1 MNYTENLTL
10 IKKYFPD
17 DDLIAENSF
26 SLFDNEDFALKTFNY
41 ISEAIDN
48 INSKFSFK
56 TYFAYRFNINFNA
69 KAWKH
74 KNKNVNIILLNHAI
88 VNDLEP
94 IIKKSVKYFLQEN
107 FTKTTD
113 FEIKEEVLIELFV
126 YVTTSY
132 LFFHELGHI
141 LQFNSTTNKEANSE
155 LNESKLH
162 DSDYLEKNHVYE
174 IDADLFGVSIGA
186 VLIIQF
192 LEINKID
199 KNLSLLTNLIII
211 FVLIISNIFI
221 NFSNKFEKLYYK
233 QTAYPHPIIRTRICI
248 EQILNIVNE
257 NVKIQDDYFKVIE
270 KKYLILLRKMQKSEI
285 INFDYLSLLQLNEK
299 DIEKY
304 MNEIEIINE
313 NYPELTRYKA
323 QILYDLIGI

>member
-10 IKKYFPD
+10 VKKYFPY

-56 TYFAYRFNINFNA
+56 THFAYRFNINFNA
-69 KAWKH
+69 KAWKQ
-74 KNKNVNIILLNHAI
+74 KNVNIILLNHAL

-94 IIKKSVKYFLQEN
+94 IIKKSVNYFLQEN
-107 FTKTTD
+107 FTKTFN
-113 FEIKEEVLIELFV
+113 FEIKEEVLIELFF

-132 LFFHELGHI
+132 LLFHELGHI
-141 LQFNSTTNKEANSE
+141 LQFNSTNKKEANGE
-155 LNESKLH
+155 LNENNSH
-162 DSDYLEKNHVYE
+162 DSNYLEKNHVYE
-174 IDADLFGVSIGA
+174 IDADLFGISVGA
-186 VLIIQF
+186 VLIIQY
-192 LEINKID
+192 LQNNKID

-211 FVLIISNIFI
+211 FVLIISNTFI
-221 NFSNKFEKLYYK
+221 KFSNKFETLYYK
-233 QTAYPHPIIRTRICI
+233 QTAYPHPIIRTRFCI

-257 NVKIQDDYFKVIE
+257 NVKIEDKYFKVIE
-270 KKYLILLRKMQKSEI
+270 NNYLILLSKMQKSEI
-285 INFDYLSLLQLNEK
+285 INFDYLSLLELNEK

-304 MNEIEIINE
+304 MSEIEKINE
-313 NYPELTRYKA
+313 NYPELTRHNA
-323 QILYDLIGI
+323 QNIFDLIGI